1 MKNTSLLINTLI
13 GSNLY
18 AIWLL
23 VTTQLLLDP
32 PGWRNRL
39 CRPVNLFLI
48 IAALFWAMMLLSLL
62 VPTEAKA
69 DGIDNAPVVE
79 IFTDR
84 AHPLTN
90 TEALPGATVYR
101 IDRLV
106 ILQERLSRDLP
117 ADEQAAVRIAKQRA
131 ADIDRE
137 AMTRTAEGLAIAHL
151 KYRLDRYPAIVFA
164 GQSVIYGVT
173 DLALAKRIYDESR
186 SPARSSAL
194 EEQP

>member
-1 MKNTSLLINTLI
+1 MNNTS
-13 GSNLY
+13 
-18 AIWLL
+18 
-23 VTTQLLLDP
+23 VF
-32 PGWRNRL
+32 R
-39 CRPVNLFLI
+39 
-48 IAALFWAMMLLSLL
+48 AMMLLSLL
-62 VPTEAKA
+62 VPLEATA
-69 DGIDNAPVVE
+69 DPTGGTPRTAAPSVE

-106 ILQERLSRDLP
+106 ILQERLSRVLP

-137 AMTRTAEGLAIAHL
+137 AMTRTAEGLVIAHL

-186 SPARSSAL
+186 SPALSAQ